1 MPRRDNHDRII
12 QLARVA
18 QGGQHAADLRID
30 IARRTAIAAR
40 EAFLIA
46 GSSHV
51 PLNATQEEPAVI
63 FPRKRASASLSTGQ
77 AVRSSDWLCA
87 AGRRNQTA
95 ALWRYSE
102 LLKPSEAN
110 SPSW

>member
-46 GSSHV
+46 VIKRCAVKRNPG
-51 PLNATQEEPAVI
+51 EPAVI
-63 FPRKRASASLSTGQ
+63 FLRIALQPVYPLVSGPIVRLALRGGQ
-77 AVRSSDWLCA
+77 
-87 AGRRNQTA
+87 
-95 ALWRYSE
+95 
-102 LLKPSEAN
+102 
-110 SPSW
+110 